1 MSDHLLTH
9 IRNYSTGFNEILYWE
24 SEPKDVGR
32 SVLLSPPAQ
41 YITLYKKQKSY
52 FNNFLIKGLLKKKNG
67 T

>member
-1 MSDHLLTH
+1 
-9 IRNYSTGFNEILYWE
+9 LYWE